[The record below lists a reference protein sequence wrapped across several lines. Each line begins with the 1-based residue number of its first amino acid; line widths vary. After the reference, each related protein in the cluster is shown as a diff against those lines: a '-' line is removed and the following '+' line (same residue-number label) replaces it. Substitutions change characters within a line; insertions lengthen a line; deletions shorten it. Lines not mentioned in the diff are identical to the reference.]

1 MDMSLFRAN
10 LENDR
15 IRRHIN
21 LLWKLAAGTADEET
35 KAAGWEQTLT
45 DAYYHLD
52 CLMIEIPV
60 IRAAKNRKNFTKIWR
75 EYKAELAELE
85 AIH

>member
-15 IRRHIN
+15 IRCHIN
-21 LLWKLAAGTADEET
+21 LLKALEAGTADEET
-35 KAAGWEQTLT
+35 KAIGWEQILT
-45 DAYYHLD
+45 DTKYHLS

-60 IRAAKNRKNFTKIWR
+60 IRAAKNRKNAEKIWR
-75 EYKAELAELE
+75 GYKAELAAL
-85 AIH
+85 AAAN